1 MPHNQPAKVQYFFG
15 MCKLFEW
22 KNGKMC
28 TVLSTVLSIVLS
40 TILSTVLSTI
50 GVKGYLVTSLQNV
63 NSIFLPAPYPG
74 AGERDYQYWSSS
86 LYDKVDGKDPFY
98 AYRFYFFVERKNT
111 NSISCRYSLLFV
123 CLRIRFLPLNRL
135 G

>member
-15 MCKLFEW
+15 MCKLYEW

-28 TVLSTVLSIVLS
+28 TILSTV
-40 TILSTVLSTI
+40 LSTVLSTI

-63 NSIFLPAPYPG
+63 NSIFLPAPYPS
-74 AGERDYQYWSSS
+74 AGERDDQYWSSS

-111 NSISCRYSLLFV
+111 NSVSCRYSLPFV
-123 CLRIRFLPLNRL
+123 LSVSKILAT
-135 G
+135 